1 MNDNLRLSNKGA
13 KFVQSFEGYFPKA
26 YLDPIG
32 VLTIGW
38 GHTNHHEPKFSAGEV
53 WSREKC
59 EEVFRSDMKLFENE
73 VKRLVKVPLTQGQ
86 FDALVSFTYN
96 CGGGNLAKSSLLR
109 KLNAGDYEGAAQ
121 QFQYWNKAGGRVLPG
136 LTRRRAA
143 EALMFRDTRPISK
156 PDPIDEP
163 SSVAEVDNPKPS
175 IFKSKIVQATTAV
188 GVGDVANTL
197 SDVSSAQDSVKH
209 MGLWDQIVHIA
220 QMPSVWIGLAVL
232 IGVGAVIYWRWR
244 DH

>member
-1 MNDNLRLSNKGA
+1 MNDNLRLSRKGQ

-59 EEVFRSDMKLFENE
+59 EEVFRADMKLFEDE

-96 CGGGNLAKSSLLR
+96 CGGGNLSKSSLLR
-109 KLNAGDYEGAAQ
+109 KLNQGDYEGAAQ
-121 QFQYWNKAGGRVLPG
+121 QFQYWNKAGGRVLNG

-143 EALMFRDTRPISK
+143 EALMFRDTTPIAK

-163 SSVAEVDNPKPS
+163 TSVSEVDNPKQS
-175 IFKSKIVQATTAV
+175 IFKSKIVQGATTV
-188 GVGDVANTL
+188 GVADAANTL
-197 SDVSSAQDSVKH
+197 QNAADAKDAVKH
-209 MGLWDQIVHIA
+209 LGFWDQLVHVMS
-220 QMPSVWIGLAVL
+220 MPSVWAGIAILVA
-232 IGVGAVIYWRWR
+232 VGAIIYWRWR

>member
-1 MNDNLRLSNKGA
+1 MNDNMRLSRKGA

-59 EEVFRSDMKLFENE
+59 EEVFRKDMRIFEDAVIRN
-73 VKRLVKVPLTQGQ
+73 VRVPLTQGQ

-96 CGGGNLAKSSLLR
+96 CGEGNLRKSSLLR
-109 KLNAGDYEGAAQ
+109 RLNAGDYEGAAA
-121 QFQYWNKAGGRVLPG
+121 QFAYWNKAGGRVLPG
-136 LTRRRAA
+136 LTRRRTA
-143 EALMFRDTRPISK
+143 EALMFRDTSLSVSPRA
-156 PDPIDEP
+156 DEP
-163 SSVAEVDNPKPS
+163 MAQEVDDPKPS
-175 IFKSKIVQATTAV
+175 LFKSKIVQTATTV
-188 GVGDVANTL
+188 GVADAASTL
-197 SDVSSAQDSVKH
+197 QSAADAKGAVKDL
-209 MGLWDQIVHIA
+209 GFWDQLIHIMS
-220 QMPSVWIGLAVL
+220 MPSVWAGIAILVA
-232 IGVGAVIYWRWR
+232 VGAIIYWRWR

>member
-1 MNDNLRLSNKGA
+1 MNDNMRLSRKGQ

-59 EEVFRSDMKLFENE
+59 EEVFRKDMRLFEDE
-73 VKRLVKVPLTQGQ
+73 VKRQVKVPLTQGQ

-96 CGGGNLAKSSLLR
+96 CGGGNLSKSSLLR

-143 EALMFRDTRPISK
+143 EALMFRDTTLSVSPQE
-156 PDPIDEP
+156 DEEM
-163 SSVAEVDNPKPS
+163 VQEVDNPKPS
-175 IFKSKIVQATTAV
+175 LLKSKIVQGATTI
-188 GVGDVANTL
+188 GVADAANTL
-197 SDVSSAQDSVKH
+197 QNAADAKDAVKH
-209 MGLWDQIVHIA
+209 LGFWDQLIHVMS
-220 QMPSVWIGLAVL
+220 MPSVWAGIAVL
-232 IGVGAVIYWRWR
+232 AIVGAIIYWRWR